1 MANKEITK
9 DNYSFKELIF
19 NLDQFDGPMD
29 VLVEMIKEKKLDIL
43 TLDIAELTHQYLVFV
58 NNNLQYIAIDDASS
72 YLVMASYLTELKA
85 KILLPTLNAGEGNDE
100 TEFEIDK
107 FRKQIFLYKQYKD
120 MVDFFRAK
128 QQERIK
134 IVAKKCDDLEEY
146 IPDETPEAPLPDK
159 VPLERLVMAWQR
171 VLFRKRDEEILNMPT
186 LIKVNAIDVDKIQ
199 EELIEFVEANSI
211 ENLPFETFLNKF
223 SKEKQNLELTCAIF
237 VSLLVLVKDG
247 YIKLEQQEQYGTI
260 FISKNK
266 HIDFNDTHED
276 IAKAL
281 QQNKEI
287 AKLAAQQINFEKT
300 DIYQAKEKNKK
311 GGKE

>member
-1 MANKEITK
+1 MAREEI
-9 DNYSFKELIF
+9 NNHYSFKELIF

-29 VLVEMIKEKKLDIL
+29 VLVEMIKDKKLDIL

-72 YLVMASYLTELKA
+72 YLVMASYLTELKT
-85 KILLPTLNAGEGNDE
+85 KILLPTLNAGTATDE

-186 LIKVNAIDVDKIQ
+186 LIKVNSIDVDKIQ
-199 EELIEFVEANSI
+199 QELIEFVEGNSI
-211 ENLPFETFLNKF
+211 DNLPFEAFLNKF

-266 HIDFNDTHED
+266 HIDFNDTHDD
-276 IAKAL
+276 IQKAL

-287 AKLAAQQINFEKT
+287 AKQAADQINFKKT
-300 DIYQAKEKNKK
+300 DIYEAKNKTKK
-311 GGKE
+311 GGNE